1 MSEKVYGIDLGT
13 TYSCIATVDENGARV
28 IANKES
34 EFTTPSVVNFAD
46 PTMVVVGAVAK
57 ENAVID
63 PQNTVSLVKTLMGR
77 TDCAITYN
85 GERKS
90 PEEVSS
96 YILRKLAGDAA
107 TLTNEDVKNVVIT
120 CPAYFGTLEKEATKN
135 AGLIAGLNVLE
146 IINEPTAAAIS
157 YGVTN
162 SDKTQTVLVYDLGG
176 GTFDVTI
183 MRIEPGKI
191 SMICSDGNH
200 DLGGKNWDAELMAYI
215 AQEFASSTG
224 FDGEFDE
231 FEEQD
236 LRIKTEKAKKTL
248 TETTTA
254 LVPMQAGTYRGKVI
268 IERDTFEQITE
279 GLLNETL
286 VLTDNCIQV
295 AKEKGF
301 DKIDEILL
309 VGGSSKMPQI
319 KRAVDAKYG
328 KDAKLTDPDFA
339 VAKGAAIYAA
349 DMLGLIEFDIEGK
362 FRYIGDIPLPTPDP
376 DPKPKPTDTIG
387 GSTTPVKPAITFEYI
402 TTKSYAIE
410 VLVDDGKDMKCN
422 NMIFKDDTIPE
433 SGEVTVTKTFGTAE
447 ANMANVDLKV
457 YESTFKDE
465 YYDVDEEFLLG
476 NAILELPGNL
486 PANSPIEV
494 TFTLNKEGI
503 LIITGRDPVGG
514 KDITAT
520 LQATGVMSNEK
531 VEEIKKKT
539 GGLVV
544 M

>member
-13 TYSCIATVDENGARV
+13 TYSCIATVDENGAKV
-28 IANKES
+28 IPNKES

-215 AQEFASSTG
+215 AQEFASSMG

-236 LRIKTEKAKKTL
+236 LIIKTEKAKKTL

-254 LVPMQAGTYRGKVI
+254 IVAIQAGTCKGKVI
-268 IERDTFEQITE
+268 IKRDTFEQITE

-301 DKIDEILL
+301 EEIDEILL
-309 VGGSSKMPQI
+309 VGGSSKMPQV

-349 DMLGLIEFDIEGK
+349 DMMGI
-362 FRYIGDIPLPTPDP
+362 DP
-376 DPKPKPTDTIG
+376 NKPIDTIG
-387 GSTTPVKPAITFEYI
+387 GHTTPVKSAITFEYI

-410 VLVDDGKDMKCN
+410 VLVDGQDMKCN

-433 SGEVTVTKTFGTAE
+433 TGKVTVTKTFGTAE
-447 ANMANVDLKV
+447 ANMTNVDLKV

-465 YYDVDEEFLLG
+465 YYDVDEEFLMG

-486 PANSPIEV
+486 PAHSPIEV
-494 TFTLNKEGI
+494 TFTLDKSGI
-503 LIITGRDPVGG
+503 LTITGRDPVGG

-531 VEEIKKKT
+531 IEEIKGT
-539 GGLVV
+539 SSSIVV

>member
-13 TYSCIATVDENGARV
+13 TYSCIATIDENGAKV
-28 IANKES
+28 IPNKES

-57 ENAVID
+57 DNAVID
-63 PQNTVSLVKTLMGR
+63 PQNTISLVKTLMGR

-96 YILRKLAGDAA
+96 YILRKLTGDAA

-183 MRIEPGKI
+183 MRIEPSKI

-215 AQEFASSTG
+215 AQEFSSSTG

-254 LVPMQAGTYRGKVI
+254 RVPIQAGTCRGQVVI
-268 IERDTFEQITE
+268 DRETFEQITE

-301 DKIDEILL
+301 EEIDEILL
-309 VGGSSKMPQI
+309 VGGSSKMPQV

-349 DMLGLIEFDIEGK
+349 DMMGK
-362 FRYIGDIPLPTPDP
+362 LDLSDDGKIIFNDDVTIRPSETNTGSNNS
-376 DPKPKPTDTIG
+376 TDTLG
-387 GSTTPVKPAITFEYI
+387 GSTSSVTPAMTFEYI

-410 VLVDDGKDMKCN
+410 VLVDGKDMKCN
-422 NMIFKDDTIPE
+422 NMILKDDTIPE

-447 ANMANVDLKV
+447 ANMTSVDLKV

-465 YYDVDEEFLLG
+465 YYDVDEEFMLG

-486 PANSPIEV
+486 PAHSPIEV

-531 VEEIKKKT
+531 IEELKSTSSSI
-539 GGLVV
+539 VV

>member
-1 MSEKVYGIDLGT
+1 MSKKVYGIDLGT
-13 TYSCIATVDENGARV
+13 TYSCIATVDENGAKV
-28 IANKES
+28 IPNKES

-85 GERKS
+85 SERKS

-183 MRIEPGKI
+183 MRIEPNKI

-231 FEEQD
+231 FEEQE
-236 LRIKTEKAKKTL
+236 LRLKTEKAKKTL
-248 TETTTA
+248 TETATA
-254 LVPMQAGTYRGKVI
+254 RVPITAGSCKGQVVI
-268 IERDTFEQITE
+268 DRETFDQITE

-301 DKIDEILL
+301 DEIDEILL
-309 VGGSSKMPQI
+309 VGGSSKMPQV
-319 KRAVDAKYG
+319 KSAVDAKYG

-349 DMLGLIEFDIEGK
+349 DMMGK
-362 FRYIGDIPLPTPDP
+362 LHFEDGKMTYDDGSSLPTPDP
-376 DPKPKPTDTIG
+376 KPIDTIVG
-387 GSTTPVKPAITFEYI
+387 NTTPVKPAITFEYI

-410 VLVDDGKDMKCN
+410 VLVDGKDMKCN

-447 ANMANVDLKV
+447 ANMTNVDLKV

-486 PANSPIEV
+486 PAHSPIEV

-531 VEEIKKKT
+531 IEEIKST
-539 GGLVV
+539 SSSIVV

>member
-13 TYSCIATVDENGARV
+13 TYSCIATVDEKGAKV
-28 IANKES
+28 IPNKES
-34 EFTTPSVVNFAD
+34 EFTTPSVVNFAN
-46 PTMVVVGAVAK
+46 PTTVVVGAVAK
-57 ENAVID
+57 EYAVID

-77 TDCAITYN
+77 TDCVITYN

-254 LVPMQAGTYRGKVI
+254 RVPITAGSCKGLVI

-309 VGGSSKMPQI
+309 VGGSSKMPQV

-328 KDAKLTDPDFA
+328 KDAKLTEPDFA
-339 VAKGAAIYAA
+339 VAKGAALYAA
-349 DMLGLIEFDIEGK
+349 MAQPPVPT
-362 FRYIGDIPLPTPDP
+362 PLPEPDP
-376 DPKPKPTDTIG
+376 TPTP
-387 GSTTPVKPAITFEYI
+387 TPVLPPAPLPVPPMEFEYI

-410 VLVDDGKDMKCN
+410 VLVDEKDIKCN

-433 SGEVTVTKTFGTAE
+433 SGEITITKTFGTAE
-447 ANMANVDLKV
+447 ANMTNVDLKV

-503 LIITGRDPVGG
+503 LIITGKDPVGG
-514 KDITAT
+514 KDITAK

-531 VEEIKKKT
+531 VEEIKST
-539 GGLVV
+539 SSSIVV

>member
-13 TYSCIATVDENGARV
+13 TYSCIATVDENGAKV
-28 IANKES
+28 IPNKES

-57 ENAVID
+57 DNAVID

-96 YILRKLAGDAA
+96 YILRKLTGDAA

-146 IINEPTAAAIS
+146 IINEQTAAAIS

-231 FEEQD
+231 FEEQE
-236 LRIKTEKAKKTL
+236 LRLKTEKAKKTL

-254 LVPMQAGTYRGKVI
+254 RVPITAGSCKGQVVI
-268 IERDTFEQITE
+268 DRETFDQITE

-295 AKEKGF
+295 AKDKGF
-301 DKIDEILL
+301 DEIDEIWQKD
-309 VGGSSKMPQI
+309 VNNYGSSRTSI
-319 KRAVDAKYG
+319 KCR
-328 KDAKLTDPDFA
+328 
-339 VAKGAAIYAA
+339 
-349 DMLGLIEFDIEGK
+349 
-362 FRYIGDIPLPTPDP
+362 
-376 DPKPKPTDTIG
+376 
-387 GSTTPVKPAITFEYI
+387 
-402 TTKSYAIE
+402 
-410 VLVDDGKDMKCN
+410 
-422 NMIFKDDTIPE
+422 
-433 SGEVTVTKTFGTAE
+433 
-447 ANMANVDLKV
+447 
-457 YESTFKDE
+457 
-465 YYDVDEEFLLG
+465 
-476 NAILELPGNL
+476 
-486 PANSPIEV
+486 
-494 TFTLNKEGI
+494 
-503 LIITGRDPVGG
+503 IINP
-514 KDITAT
+514 
-520 LQATGVMSNEK
+520 M
-531 VEEIKKKT
+531 
-539 GGLVV
+539 
-544 M
+544 

>member
-13 TYSCIATVDENGARV
+13 TYSCIATIDENGAKV
-28 IANKES
+28 IPNKES

-96 YILRKLAGDAA
+96 YILRKLTGDAA

-236 LRIKTEKAKKTL
+236 LRLKTEKAKKTL

-254 LVPMQAGTYRGKVI
+254 RVPIQAGTCRGQVV
-268 IERDTFEQITE
+268 IERETFDQITE

-301 DKIDEILL
+301 DEIDEILL
-309 VGGSSKMPQI
+309 VGGSSKMPQV

-339 VAKGAAIYAA
+339 VAKGAALYAA
-349 DMLGLIEFDIEGK
+349 MAQPPVPA
-362 FRYIGDIPLPTPDP
+362 PLPFPDPNPDP
-376 DPKPKPTDTIG
+376 DPPKDGLLPAPP
-387 GSTTPVKPAITFEYI
+387 PVPPMEFKYI

-410 VLVDDGKDMKCN
+410 VLVDGKDMKCN
-422 NMIFKDDTIPE
+422 NMILKDDTIPE

-447 ANMANVDLKV
+447 ANMTSVDLKV

-465 YYDVDEEFLLG
+465 YYDVDEQFLLG

-486 PANSPIEV
+486 PAHSPIEV

-503 LIITGRDPVGG
+503 LVITGRDPVGG

-520 LQATGVMSNEK
+520 LKSEGSISQ
-531 VEEIKKKT
+531 EELKKIIGT
-539 GGLVV
+539 ALTTDVV
-544 M
+544 